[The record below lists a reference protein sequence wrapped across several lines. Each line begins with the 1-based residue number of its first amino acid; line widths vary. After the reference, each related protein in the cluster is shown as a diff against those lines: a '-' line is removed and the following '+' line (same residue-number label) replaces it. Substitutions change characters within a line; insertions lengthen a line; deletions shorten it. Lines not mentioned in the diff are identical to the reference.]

1 MTTDTK
7 RKILEKMTKL
17 QAQIDEL
24 EDVRFRLA
32 TSEYVSATFSSG
44 SGSKSYTRADVG
56 KIQEML
62 LFLKNELSGYRR
74 LLSGTSSAATTHTT
88 YFVYS

>member
-1 MTTDTK
+1 MDISQK
-7 RKILEKMTKL
+7 RKILEKMAKI

-24 EDVRFRLA
+24 EDVRFKLA
-32 TSEYVSATFSSG
+32 SAEFVSASVSSG

-62 LFLKNELSGYRR
+62 RLLKKEISGYRR
-74 LLSGTSSAATTHTT
+74 LLSGTSAATTHAT
-88 YFVYS
+88 YIVYS